1 MFGDDRK
8 QRPAAKE
15 ILFPRDKNC
24 PPRLLQ
30 KMTVAG
36 HAESQSQH
44 VVIVEP
50 FRHTHL
56 LPEFVVRSGSMTC
69 HLFEPAELHILAL
82 TILLF
87 WETRFTKLQTWFAL
101 CRYKHS
107 TALRERRLSRFAQ
120 SFQWIQ
126 CAQECRSCG
135 CASQIVVGTL
145 APRIV
150 GDCLWWHMQNL
161 SVNLVGEGIDLLITK
176 FCRKDCQW
184 LRIKNNLPYSEHVV
198 GHAHKHTHR
207 DGYYVY
213 VYIYTHHIYIY
224 TMYIYIYTVYIYINM
239 YIYI

>member
-87 WETRFTKLQTWFAL
+87 
-101 CRYKHS
+101 
-107 TALRERRLSRFAQ
+107 
-120 SFQWIQ
+120 
-126 CAQECRSCG
+126 
-135 CASQIVVGTL
+135 
-145 APRIV
+145 
-150 GDCLWWHMQNL
+150 
-161 SVNLVGEGIDLLITK
+161 
-176 FCRKDCQW
+176 
-184 LRIKNNLPYSEHVV
+184 
-198 GHAHKHTHR
+198 
-207 DGYYVY
+207 
-213 VYIYTHHIYIY
+213 
-224 TMYIYIYTVYIYINM
+224 
-239 YIYI
+239 